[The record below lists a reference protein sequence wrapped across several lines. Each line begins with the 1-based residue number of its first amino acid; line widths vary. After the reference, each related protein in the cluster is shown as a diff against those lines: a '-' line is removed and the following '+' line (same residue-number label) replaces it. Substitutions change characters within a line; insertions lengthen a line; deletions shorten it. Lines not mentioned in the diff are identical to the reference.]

1 MVKVSMPPV
10 PVVVPVWIMTCND
23 VIAKAG
29 KALIRL
35 PCDFRTR
42 RLCTGATH
50 LTLCVRWVPK
60 RGEPGSRA
68 LKVRNT
74 IWHAHSAK
82 ADATSTAAN
91 SMCDLSAT
99 MQPTCLEAATP
110 VETTTAGPCTST
122 SASGVPATAA
132 TKTTTTESSSTA
144 AVASCPCCGTQRHEC
159 DASYQ
164 TDCLSDFH
172 TPHSIAPCFVTM
184 ARLRDFVVALEMC

>member
-1 MVKVSMPPV
+1 MVKVNMPPV
-10 PVVVPVWIMTCND
+10 PVVVPVRIMTCDD

-29 KALIRL
+29 KALIQL

-42 RLCTGATH
+42 RLCTSATH
-50 LTLCVRWVPK
+50 LMLCVRWVPK

-99 MQPTCLEAATP
+99 MEPTCLEAATP
-110 VETTTAGPCTST
+110 EWPLPPNPPPPADPPSPPPPWPAAHPALARAIDVMPTKLSSFNFFILQDRDSSVSRPLRV
-122 SASGVPATAA
+122 SGV
-132 TKTTTTESSSTA
+132 
-144 AVASCPCCGTQRHEC
+144 
-159 DASYQ
+159 
-164 TDCLSDFH
+164 L
-172 TPHSIAPCFVTM
+172 
-184 ARLRDFVVALEMC
+184 